1 MSHEDELTI
10 PQEHLVRNVASI
22 AAEQQVTRSLRRVWY
37 GMIGIIITVMGW
49 GIYLSFETGIRANR
63 QDNNYLQL
71 QQQAAEIQQLTNT
84 RALDESEAA
93 ATNATLAQIQIQ
105 LNRIEYQSDKS
116 GK

>member
-63 QDNNYLQL
+63 HRLRVAGLLLHAVREMQ
-71 QQQAAEIQQLTNT
+71 
-84 RALDESEAA
+84 
-93 ATNATLAQIQIQ
+93 
-105 LNRIEYQSDKS
+105 
-116 GK
+116 